1 MLRFSQNQWSTFLLR
16 VLINTMQIIKH
27 TFFKT
32 EFLINNKLSLKNGNC
47 YIRLDSIV
55 HLGQWRNRF

>member
-32 EFLINNKLSLKNGNC
+32 GFLISNNLSLKNGNC

-55 HLGQWRNRF
+55 HLG